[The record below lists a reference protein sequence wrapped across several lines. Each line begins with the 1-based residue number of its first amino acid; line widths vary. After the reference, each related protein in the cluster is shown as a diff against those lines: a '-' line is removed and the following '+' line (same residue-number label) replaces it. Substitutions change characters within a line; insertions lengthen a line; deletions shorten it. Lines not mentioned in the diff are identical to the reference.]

1 MPAVRARDVTGRV
14 MHAREHL
21 ALALAQAA
29 GHGSNAAAVGG
40 RRTPEQLER
49 VSVSRRAPRALAA
62 ASMWN
67 LCSAGIW
74 AQQQATSMPGW
85 MDPWF
90 SYAPAA
96 GRSRGGKRNIPGQEN
111 KTRPGFALFALAF
124 KETAGQ
130 NAGYAYVDDVADCRF
145 RF

>member
-40 RRTPEQLER
+40 GRTPEQPEG
-49 VSVSRRAPRALAA
+49 VSVSRRAPLLARR
-62 ASMWN
+62 
-67 LCSAGIW
+67 IYVR
-74 AQQQATSMPGW
+74 PG
-85 MDPWF
+85 
-90 SYAPAA
+90 S
-96 GRSRGGKRNIPGQEN
+96 GRSRPPPCPDGSLVFCSRGVKRNIPFGRYHEPGN
-111 KTRPGFALFALAF
+111 KTRPACFAIAF
-124 KETAGQ
+124 EETAGSRQ
-130 NAGYAYVDDVADCRF
+130 ASYMVDDDVADCRF